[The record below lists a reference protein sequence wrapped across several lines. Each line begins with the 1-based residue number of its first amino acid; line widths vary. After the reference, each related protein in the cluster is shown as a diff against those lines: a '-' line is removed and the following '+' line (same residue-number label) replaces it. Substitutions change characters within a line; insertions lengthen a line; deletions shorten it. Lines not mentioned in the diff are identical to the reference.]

1 MKKKTDKK
9 MTMSKHARCKICVD
23 ESRIW
28 NMDTINTKRL
38 FYLTGFL
45 YKEKHLLDCFKI
57 ADSKNL
63 GPAEKGRYIR
73 YYTLKTHKSNAD
85 REKDVIYS
93 TFSLKNTV
101 LFHGLEDMLV

>member
-1 MKKKTDKK
+1 
-9 MTMSKHARCKICVD
+9 
-23 ESRIW
+23 
-28 NMDTINTKRL
+28 MDTINTKRL

-73 YYTLKTHKSNAD
+73 YYTLKTHKSNAY
-85 REKDVIYS
+85 REKVVIYS